1 MFGNSVTLSLMTFSA
16 CVACPVTKDNR
27 PRLGPVVNLAQ
38 SIRYYHVR
46 HTDSPRP
53 TGPPASG
60 GRAATPR
67 LRLVARGCR
76 HRADQTALSG
86 PRRAGTWARS
96 ETRRLLM
103 RPHFF
108 RMI

>member
-1 MFGNSVTLSLMTFSA
+1 
-16 CVACPVTKDNR
+16 VTKDNR

-53 TGPPASG
+53 TGRPDSG
-60 GRAATPR
+60 GREATPG
-67 LRLVARGCR
+67 LRLVDRGCR

-86 PRRAGTWARS
+86 LRRAGTWARN
-96 ETRRLLM
+96 ERGRLL
-103 RPHFF
+103 
-108 RMI
+108 